1 MAEHDSRM
9 ILIIFIVTTLVVFL
23 LLGFILAMLSLHRKR
38 QQKFAVE
45 LERVRVNFDKELLKT
60 QLEIQE
66 QTFQYI
72 SREIHDNIGQFIS
85 LAKLQLN
92 TLNYRSLPSVK
103 EQVGHSAD
111 LLTKALE
118 DLRDL
123 SRSLSSE
130 IIRSNG
136 LATAVELQIAQL
148 RKLELPAVNYEVKGE
163 YQFLDEQKEIFILRI
178 LQEAA
183 NNIVRHS
190 EARTVTIQLNYTET
204 NLSLHIAD
212 NGKGFDPAVISH
224 GNSSGVSN
232 MNKRAE
238 MIGANFKIDSAPGA
252 GTVVRLVVPY

>member
-1 MAEHDSRM
+1 MPEHDSRM
-9 ILIIFIVTTLVVFL
+9 ILIIFIVTTLVVLL

-38 QQKFAVE
+38 QQKYTLE
-45 LERVRVNFDKELLKT
+45 LERVRANFEKELLKT

-72 SREIHDNIGQFIS
+72 SQEIHDNIGQFIS

-92 TLNYRSLPSVK
+92 TLNFRSLPSVK
-103 EQVGHSAD
+103 EQVAHSAD

-130 IIRSNG
+130 VIRSNG

-148 RKLELPAVNYEVKGE
+148 RKLELPEVNYEVKGE

-178 LQEAA
+178 LQEAV

-190 EARTVTIQLNYTET
+190 DARAVTIQLNYTEA

-212 NGKGFDPAVISH
+212 NGKGFDPALIVNGS
-224 GNSSGVSN
+224 SSGIGN
-232 MNKRAE
+232 MNRRAE
-238 MIGANFKIDSAPGA
+238 MIGAIFNIDSTLGV
-252 GTVVRLVVPY
+252 GTAVNLLVPF